1 MVGFVGAHPPPACD
15 AEADYGQKDG
25 ENDDEVNVAQHASVL
40 CGWLWQRK
48 RLVQYY
54 FYCGVSKTDLIRQWK
69 FSSPEKP
76 LNFRKSHL
84 FHTYSQR
91 IF

>member
-1 MVGFVGAHPPPACD
+1 
-15 AEADYGQKDG
+15 
-25 ENDDEVNVAQHASVL
+25 VL

>member
-25 ENDDEVNVAQHASVL
+25 ENDDEVNVAQHAMGCAAGFGRGSGLFNITFTAVSPNRPNKAVEIFIT
-40 CGWLWQRK
+40 RK
-48 RLVQYY
+48 AVEL
-54 FYCGVSKTDLIRQWK
+54 SEIA
-69 FSSPEKP
+69 P
-76 LNFRKSHL
+76 LPHL
-84 FHTYSQR
+84 LAQR